1 MSLKVTVTG
10 PAWTGKSTLAAEL
23 ANYLKE
29 RGASVVFR
37 DGNQP
42 ANPDRFGKPET
53 WQGRRVLVEADNS

>member
-1 MSLKVTVTG
+1 MTLKVTVTG

-37 DGNQP
+37 DDNQP
-42 ANPDRFGKPET
+42 VNPDRFGKPET
-53 WQGRRVLVEADNS
+53 WKGRRVLVEADNK